1 MTGLIIKDFMNLRKS
16 VRIYAAFMVL
26 YGGISIYS
34 QSSSFFSSVWLML
47 FAILT
52 LNLYSYDDLA
62 KWDSY
67 ALTMPLSRDNIVQGK
82 YMMMLILTALG
93 VAISAIFTGVYSC
106 LVNNGSLQSD
116 MKIMGI
122 GTAIV
127 ILFYCVSIPFITKS
141 GVEKARVFIL
151 AVYMIP
157 FVGIL
162 LIRKALE
169 RGNLVMT
176 PHIKDLIAFLLKN
189 LYVILPVI
197 VLIALAVSYLISI
210 HIYRKK
216 EF

>member
-197 VLIALAVSYLISI
+197 VLTALAVSYLISI